1 MEENKINYR
10 FLNYRQYDNFKA
22 DLDNGRILDD
32 SIVFIQDRR
41 RIWARGKEFNCNTDV
56 QIEGN
61 TINIVTSDGEL
72 VQTEDFVTVDDFNAF
87 LSRYSDQVQ
96 ESDNV
101 VSLLEQKHDADVNTI
116 NNTINRTIATH
127 NDDMRNEIN
136 RATTA
141 ENNLNDKLDQ
151 EIADRTA
158 DVNEEETRATNAETN
173 LNNKLDQEIA
183 DRQDAVTTENNRAT
197 AAENNLNAK
206 LDQEIQ
212 DRTTDVNTEET
223 RATNAETVLTNNLN
237 QEISDRQNAVTA
249 ENNRAVAVETN
260 LNDKLDQEITDR
272 IADVNAEETR
282 ATTAETNLNSKLD
295 DEIANRQTAVTTEN
309 NRAVAAEN
317 ALNSKVNQEIADRQ
331 SAVSAEQT
339 RAQGVEQSHA
349 QDIQALQNLIE
360 SDHDGVINKFNEITS
375 FLSNI
380 EDTNTLSGIVNG
392 ISNQISTVE
401 QTLQNTKQDNISAGE
416 GIDITN
422 NVVSV
427 EDYIGESSINAK
439 LKTLQEYLGTM
450 YVLKKDV
457 YNPDGN
463 NWSEPTIYPFGDLPN
478 SSASD
483 TPNHSDIV
491 AVEQSIYEQLV
502 RDGSIRN
509 DVCYIVYN

>member
-22 DLDNGRILDD
+22 DLDDGRILDD

-96 ESDNV
+96 ESGDV

-116 NNTINRTIATH
+116 NNTIDRTIATH
-127 NDDMRNEIN
+127 NNDMRNEIN

-141 ENNLNDKLDQ
+141 ETALNDKLDQ
-151 EIADRTA
+151 EIADRIA
-158 DVNEEETRATNAETN
+158 DVNTEETRATTAENN

-183 DRQDAVTTENNRAT
+183 
-197 AAENNLNAK
+197 
-206 LDQEIQ
+206 
-212 DRTTDVNTEET
+212 
-223 RATNAETVLTNNLN
+223 
-237 QEISDRQNAVTA
+237 
-249 ENNRAVAVETN
+249 
-260 LNDKLDQEITDR
+260 DR

-317 ALNSKVNQEIADRQ
+317 ALDSKVNQEIADRKTAVTTEKNRAQDAESDLNDKIDQEISDRQ

-360 SDHDGVINKFNEITS
+360 SDHDGVINKFNEIIS
-375 FLSNI
+375 FLNNI
-380 EDTNTLSGIVNG
+380 EPSSELQDLLLAISNRIDELTQTHNDDKQSLQQSITNLSNTQSGDVQQIQQQQAADKQEILTKQAQDKQEVVTMINTL
-392 ISNQISTVE
+392 
-401 QTLQNTKQDNISAGE
+401 QDQVDTTCVTRAE
-416 GIDITN
+416 
-422 NVVSV
+422 
-427 EDYIGESSINAK
+427 
-439 LKTLQEYLGTM
+439 
-450 YVLKKDV
+450 
-457 YNPDGN
+457 
-463 NWSEPTIYPFGDLPN
+463 IYY
-478 SSASD
+478 
-483 TPNHSDIV
+483 T
-491 AVEQSIYEQLV
+491 
-502 RDGSIRN
+502 GS
-509 DVCYIVYN
+509 